1 MLPRENR
8 LKNKYAFNATYKVKN
23 FHHKGGITVNVG
35 KKSENDTPVKIGFV
49 VSKKTHKRAVRRNRL
64 KRLMREAYRLLLKS
78 GELGA
83 FRIGRIWKIPR
94 KELDKYID
102 KCVERRLNK

>member
-1 MLPRENR
+1 MFNNDYDVLTAYEAMEYLGIGENT
-8 LKNKYAFNATYKVKN
+8 L
-23 FHHKGGITVNVG
+23 
-35 KKSENDTPVKIGFV
+35 
-49 VSKKTHKRAVRRNRL
+49 
-64 KRLMREAYRLLLKS
+64 YRLLNS

-102 KCVERRLNK
+102 KSVERMFSKWIVMIF

>member
-1 MLPRENR
+1 MFNNDYDVLTAYEAMEYLGIGENA
-8 LKNKYAFNATYKVKN
+8 L
-23 FHHKGGITVNVG
+23 
-35 KKSENDTPVKIGFV
+35 
-49 VSKKTHKRAVRRNRL
+49 
-64 KRLMREAYRLLLKS
+64 YRLLNS

-102 KCVERRLNK
+102 KSVNKYLKGWLPWLEVILLMCIITKSS

>member
-1 MLPRENR
+1 MFYNDYEVLTAYEAMDYLGIGENT
-8 LKNKYAFNATYKVKN
+8 L
-23 FHHKGGITVNVG
+23 
-35 KKSENDTPVKIGFV
+35 
-49 VSKKTHKRAVRRNRL
+49 
-64 KRLMREAYRLLLKS
+64 YRLLKS

-102 KCVERRLNK
+102 KSVERNLKKWTVMNF

>member
-1 MLPRENR
+1 MDYLGIGENT
-8 LKNKYAFNATYKVKN
+8 LYK
-23 FHHKGGITVNVG
+23 IL
-35 KKSENDTPVKIGFV
+35 
-49 VSKKTHKRAVRRNRL
+49 R
-64 KRLMREAYRLLLKS
+64 S

-102 KCVERRLNK
+102 KKVNKMLCK

>member
-1 MLPRENR
+1 MFNNDYDILTAYEAMDYLCIGENT
-8 LKNKYAFNATYKVKN
+8 L
-23 FHHKGGITVNVG
+23 
-35 KKSENDTPVKIGFV
+35 
-49 VSKKTHKRAVRRNRL
+49 
-64 KRLMREAYRLLLKS
+64 YRLLKS

-102 KCVERRLNK
+102 KSVGKNKK

>member
-1 MLPRENR
+1 MFYNDYEVMTAYEAMDYLGIGENT
-8 LKNKYAFNATYKVKN
+8 L
-23 FHHKGGITVNVG
+23 
-35 KKSENDTPVKIGFV
+35 
-49 VSKKTHKRAVRRNRL
+49 
-64 KRLMREAYRLLLKS
+64 YRLLKS
-78 GELGA
+78 GDLGA

>member
-1 MLPRENR
+1 MFNNDYDIFTAYEAMDYLGIGENT
-8 LKNKYAFNATYKVKN
+8 L
-23 FHHKGGITVNVG
+23 
-35 KKSENDTPVKIGFV
+35 
-49 VSKKTHKRAVRRNRL
+49 
-64 KRLMREAYRLLLKS
+64 YRLLKS

-102 KCVERRLNK
+102 KSVMKYLKADL

>member
-1 MLPRENR
+1 MFNNDYEIMTAYEAMDYLGIGENT
-8 LKNKYAFNATYKVKN
+8 L
-23 FHHKGGITVNVG
+23 
-35 KKSENDTPVKIGFV
+35 
-49 VSKKTHKRAVRRNRL
+49 
-64 KRLMREAYRLLLKS
+64 YRILKS

-102 KCVERRLNK
+102 KSVERNLNK

>member
-1 MLPRENR
+1 MFHNDYDVLTAYEAMDYLGIGENT
-8 LKNKYAFNATYKVKN
+8 L
-23 FHHKGGITVNVG
+23 
-35 KKSENDTPVKIGFV
+35 
-49 VSKKTHKRAVRRNRL
+49 
-64 KRLMREAYRLLLKS
+64 YRLLNS

-102 KCVERRLNK
+102 RSEANRRRTW